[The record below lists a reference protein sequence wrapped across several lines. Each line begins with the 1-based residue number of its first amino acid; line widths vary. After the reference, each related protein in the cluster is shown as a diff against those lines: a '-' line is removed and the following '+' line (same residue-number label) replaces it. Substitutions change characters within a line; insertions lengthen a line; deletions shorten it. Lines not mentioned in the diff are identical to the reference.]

1 MLKRLIFWEY
11 PRTSWQYD
19 VIVALILAFIFLTP
33 RSWFNDQP
41 RASQVAMMSA
51 GRFLVDPVALAGL
64 DETQRMAKAQD
75 LIQKRYRETVRVTHI
90 EQVME
95 ENEVRGYVVTS
106 STP

>member
-33 RSWFNDQP
+33 RSLYNDQP

-51 GRFLVDPVALAGL
+51 DRFLVDPAAFSGL
-64 DETQRMAKAQD
+64 SEPQRLTRATE
-75 LIQKRYRETVRVTHI
+75 LIQKRYREKVRVTQI
-90 EQVME
+90 EPVVE
-95 ENEVRGYVVTS
+95 ENEVRGYVVTAK
-106 STP
+106 

>member
-33 RSWFNDQP
+33 RGWFNDQP
-41 RASQVAMMSA
+41 RASQVAMMSS
-51 GRFLVDPVALAGL
+51 GRFLVDPTAFAGL
-64 DETQRMAKAQD
+64 DDAQRLVKAKD
-75 LIQKRYRETVRVTHI
+75 LIEKRYRETVRVTHI

-106 STP
+106 TK

>member
-41 RASQVAMMSA
+41 RASQVAMMSTN
-51 GRFLVDPVALAGL
+51 RFLVDPAAFSGL
-64 DETQRMAKAQD
+64 DETQRMAKATE
-75 LIQKRYRETVRVTHI
+75 LIQKRYREKVRVTQI
-90 EQVME
+90 EPVVE
-95 ENEVRGYVVTS
+95 ENEVRGYVVS
-106 STP
+106 SAK